1 MMSKHRDHS
10 HRDNRGSDGNGSDS
24 EVDVNVHPNRHFDWD
39 RGMTPAP
46 TPIAVGFNPTRV
58 GPAFDA
64 GSRAVSGH
72 IEHGLTEQ
80 QRFEMDQ
87 GRLRQELQEMQER
100 QAEIEW
106 RAREE
111 SRYMEAL
118 RPREAPGQR
127 TLERGL
133 ERTVTFAAPGF
144 VST

>member
-10 HRDNRGSDGNGSDS
+10 RSGGNDSDS
-24 EVDVNVHPNRHFDWD
+24 EVDVQVHPECHFDWD

-46 TPIAVGFNPTRV
+46 TPIAVGSDPTRV

-72 IEHGLTEQ
+72 LEHGLTEQ
-80 QRFEMDQ
+80 RMFEIDQ
-87 GRLRQELQEMQER
+87 SRYRQELQERQER

-111 SRYMEAL
+111 S
-118 RPREAPGQR
+118 
-127 TLERGL
+127 
-133 ERTVTFAAPGF
+133 
-144 VST
+144 

>member
-1 MMSKHRDHS
+1 MMSKH
-10 HRDNRGSDGNGSDS
+10 S
-24 EVDVNVHPNRHFDWD
+24 EVDVHVHPDRHFDWD

-46 TPIAVGFNPTRV
+46 TPITVGFNPAMI

-80 QRFEMDQ
+80 QRFEIDQ
-87 GRLRQELQEMQER
+87 SRFRQELQELQER

-111 SRYMEAL
+111 SRYVEAL
-118 RPREAPGQR
+118 RSREVPGQQTLER
-127 TLERGL
+127 TLER
-133 ERTVTFAAPGF
+133 TATFAAPGF
-144 VST
+144 ISTPIS